1 MFSAKKLIFEET
13 FLSTAKRLIILF
25 EEQNNKIF
33 LKTIIYLIMKS
44 LKTKETDVLL
54 ADDLSQDLTVLIKPF
69 KKEKIFV
76 LTDEYTY
83 KFCFPL
89 IENVPGITK
98 EQCFIINSGDENKTL
113 SSLKQVWEGLV
124 KGGATRHSLLINLGG
139 GMPCDLGGFAAAT
152 FKRGIEFINIPTT
165 LLAMVDAS
173 VGGKTGINF
182 GGYKNEIG
190 AFKQALHVLIDISL
204 LKSLDSNNLISGYA
218 EMIKHAYL
226 ESTELLEQTLSFN
239 ILQPDMEELKLLV
252 AESIKIKDKYV
263 TADPHEKNIRKA
275 LNLGHTVGHAIE
287 SLALNKKQPILHGY
301 AIAYGMVIELYLAYL
316 KLNFPI
322 ERVEQLN
329 KFVEKIYGRFQYS
342 ESDFEQLYE
351 TMIHDKKNQAG
362 RINFTLL
369 RKPGEVAINIHC
381 EKEELR
387 EAFRYYSTSQI
398 LI

>member
-1 MFSAKKLIFEET
+1 
-13 FLSTAKRLIILF
+13 
-25 EEQNNKIF
+25 
-33 LKTIIYLIMKS
+33 MKS

-83 KFCFPL
+83 EFCFPL
-89 IENVPGITK
+89 IEDVPGITK
-98 EQCFIINSGDENKTL
+98 EQCFIINAGDENKTL
-113 SSLKQVWEGLV
+113 TSLKQVWDGLV

-190 AFKQALHVLIDISL
+190 AFKQALYVLIDISL

-226 ESTELLEQTLSFN
+226 ESAELLEQTLSFN
-239 ILQPDMEELKLLV
+239 ILHPDMEKLKLLV

-287 SLALNKKQPILHGY
+287 SLALNRKQPILHGY
-301 AIAYGMVIELYLAYL
+301 AVAYGMVIELYLAYL

-329 KFVEKIYGRFQYS
+329 KFVEKIYGKFKYS
-342 ESDFEQLYE
+342 ESDFEQLYD

-369 RKPGEVAINIHC
+369 RQPGEVAINIHC